1 MIGERNFSHLHI
13 IAYAEGWN
21 ILIGG
26 LQANQGVAKWLGAES
41 ADTTWHTHYHM
52 HIARVIWKFGGTSHR
67 VMQIIFGLV
76 QSASSPIACV
86 FAYAAC
92 RRMENDDS

>member
-1 MIGERNFSHLHI
+1 MQHDGRRCDEHLHMI
-13 IAYAEGWN
+13 FAEGSN

-26 LQANQGVAKWLGAES
+26 LQAKQGVANQ
-41 ADTTWHTHYHM
+41 HM
-52 HIARVIWKFGGTSHR
+52 HIARAIWKFGGTSHR

-76 QSASSPIACV
+76 QSASSPNACV